1 MLPPSRLTSDPFG
14 SRWWPGQEVTHK
26 EQRDLSATLRQK
38 PIRGFQSCRLGRA
51 GGWYRGH
58 EAMRAKQRRR
68 SLSDACD
75 FRRPAF
81 AFEDGTQRTT
91 GWRGPGSLFV
101 LNWRIYSIVYFRC
114 TAKRFSS
121 AYTYIL
127 LFQIP
132 FSHGLSQSLL
142 CSVYLTIGP
151 SLPWTRIGVWESGGP
166 SPFSWPCFMP
176 AGIDWFLSE
185 TELWPRLRSFTA
197 HTVLTCTQS
206 WSQKPHSWAARLTL
220 WMGPLVPIST
230 CVSSIAPTPPQMLL
244 AARAQPCSQVWGL
257 ENRPPEDWLW
267 GNFPCNPWM
276 LLNNFCY
283 IREVTLHISPGEP
296 DCHPE
301 LIALLN

>member
-1 MLPPSRLTSDPFG
+1 MLLPSRLTSDPFG
-14 SRWWPGQEVTHK
+14 SRWWPGQEVIHK
-26 EQRDLSATLRQK
+26 EQRDLSTTLKQK
-38 PIRGFQSCRLGRA
+38 LIRGFQSCRLGRA

-58 EAMRAKQRRR
+58 EAMRPRQRRR
-68 SLSDACD
+68 SLSDACG
-75 FRRPAF
+75 FRRPAL

-101 LNWRIYSIVYFRC
+101 LNWSIGDLQFVSGVQQSDSVLHTHIF
-114 TAKRFSS
+114 
-121 AYTYIL
+121 I

-132 FSHGLSQSLL
+132 FSHGLSQSLF

-151 SLPWTRIGVWESGGP
+151 SLPRTRIGVWESGGP
-166 SPFSWPCFMP
+166 SPFSWGCFMP

-185 TELWPRLRSFTA
+185 TEFWPCLRSFTA
-197 HTVLTCTQS
+197 HTVLTLTQS
-206 WSQKPHSWAARLTL
+206 WSQKPHSWAAWLTL
-220 WMGPLVPIST
+220 WMGPLVP
-230 CVSSIAPTPPQMLL
+230 IAPTPPQMLL
-244 AARAQPCSQVWGL
+244 AARAQPCSQLWGL
-257 ENRPPEDWLW
+257 ENRPPDDWLW